1 MCGRVVQARGPLQV
15 AILCGL
21 DVPDTRFANVPPRYN
36 AAPSQELWAIRQN
49 NDTGQRSLDLLRWG
63 LVPYWCKKKPQPPPI
78 NAKAETVHKLPM
90 FRAAYAKRR
99 CIMPVAKAD
108 DQAEGRGLR
117 KGLHHSLS
125 KVARAASAALASTA
139 R

>member
-49 NDTGQRSLDLLRWG
+49 NDTGQRSEPYRVFRRLLILEGWS
-63 LVPYWCKKKPQPPPI
+63 
-78 NAKAETVHKLPM
+78 H
-90 FRAAYAKRR
+90 
-99 CIMPVAKAD
+99 
-108 DQAEGRGLR
+108 DQAYTPVF
-117 KGLHHSLS
+117 S
-125 KVARAASAALASTA
+125 
-139 R
+139 